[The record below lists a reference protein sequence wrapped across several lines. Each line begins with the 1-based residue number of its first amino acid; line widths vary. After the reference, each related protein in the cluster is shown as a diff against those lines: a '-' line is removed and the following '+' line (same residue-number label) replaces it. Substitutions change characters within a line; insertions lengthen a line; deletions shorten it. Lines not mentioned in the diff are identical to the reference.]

1 MYELK
6 TRETDS
12 SVLAVI
18 DQIASP
24 DKRED
29 ALALIDMFTRASD
42 FPPRVWGTKQI
53 GFGRYRYKY
62 PSGHQGEFY
71 MTGFSVGKTAISLY
85 LHIDEETGPDQ
96 LRQLGKVTA
105 EKSCVYIKKLDG
117 IDLETLKEMIAQ
129 TVRFVAAAYP
139 EKAAG
144 SIERSD
150 EGKK

>member
-18 DQIASP
+18 GQIASP
-24 DKRED
+24 DKRRD
-29 ALALIDMFTRASD
+29 ALALIDIFSQATGL
-42 FPPRVWGTKQI
+42 PPRVWGTKQI

-71 MTGFSVGKTAISLY
+71 MTGFSVGKTDISLY
-85 LHIDEETGPDQ
+85 LHIDEQTGPDQ
-96 LRQLGKVTA
+96 LRQLGKVNA
-105 EKSCVYIKKLDG
+105 GKSCVYIRKLDG
-117 IDLETLKEMIAQ
+117 IDLEKLHDMIVE

-139 EKAAG
+139 DEAAANTG
-144 SIERSD
+144 QHE
-150 EGKK
+150 

>member
-18 DQIASP
+18 DRIVDP

-29 ALALIDMFTRASD
+29 GLALIELFARATG

-71 MTGFSVGKTAISLY
+71 MTGFSVGKTDISLY
-85 LHIDEETGPDQ
+85 LHIDEETGPEQ
-96 LRQLGKVTA
+96 LRQLGKVKA
-105 EKSCVYIKKLDG
+105 GKSCVYIRKLDG
-117 IDLETLKEMIAQ
+117 IDLETLHDMIIE

-144 SIERSD
+144 SEERSD
-150 EGKK
+150 